1 MIWIVGLCLAGLAVL
16 IVLWPLSRRTHLD
29 PGQGLDSRFYLS
41 QVAAIDADFS
51 SGLISEQDA
60 RIAKTDAAR
69 RALADSAAHAL
80 EKNHSSPVLRRSV
93 ALGALVFIPALTFGL
108 YTVLGTPDAPDEPL
122 APRLAAER
130 AKPDINAL
138 LQKLEAHLAQDPN
151 DGRAFAL
158 VAPVYLRMDRT
169 ADAVH
174 AFGRALALLGESADG
189 RADYAE
195 ALIADAHG
203 TVTPQAVDSLKK
215 ALAIDPKHTKAEYYA
230 GLAAAQAGDTQKAID
245 IWQALEKQAVPGDSW
260 LPMVQD
266 KVARLRLAQ
275 ARQNNTPA
283 GAAAAG
289 GLVPTPDA
297 AAAASV
303 TAMGADQRMKFIH
316 TMVDDLAAK
325 LAQNGNDPEG
335 WQRLLRALV
344 VLKDTPRAQ
353 KALGDARASLAAN
366 PDGLG
371 KVNALAT
378 QLGLSTP

>member
-1 MIWIVGLCLAGLAVL
+1 MIWIVGICLAGLAVF
-16 IVLWPLSRRTHLD
+16 IALWPLSRSAHSD
-29 PGQGLDSRFYLS
+29 PGQGLDSRFYLA

-69 RALADSAAHAL
+69 RALADNAAHAL
-80 EKNHSSPVLRRSV
+80 EKSHSSPVLRRSV
-93 ALGALVFIPALTFGL
+93 ALGVLVFIPALTFGL
-108 YTVLGTPDAPDEPL
+108 YMVLGTPDAPDEPL
-122 APRLAAER
+122 TPRLAAER
-130 AKPDINAL
+130 AKPDVNTL
-138 LQKLEAHLAQDPN
+138 LKKLEAHLAEDPN

-174 AFGRALALLGESADG
+174 AFGRALALLGESADR

-203 TVTPQAVDSLKK
+203 NVTPQALDSLKK
-215 ALAIDPKHTKAEYYA
+215 ALAIDPNHTKAEYYA
-230 GLAAAQAGDTQKAID
+230 GLAAAQAGDAQKAVE

-266 KVARLRLAQ
+266 KVARLKLALS
-275 ARQNNTPA
+275 RQKDAPPGAPA
-283 GAAAAG
+283 KD
-289 GLVPTPDA
+289 GLVPRPDA

-303 TAMGADQRMKFIH
+303 TAMSADQRMNFIH
-316 TMVDDLAAK
+316 TMVNDLAAK
-325 LAQNGNDPEG
+325 LAKNGDDPEG